1 MSEEQDEKNAQDHPN
16 AQRAAAF
23 FTQHGLTRL
32 LMKLREKYIEIGVGG
47 QVRLEDSTASERR
60 EIASFLGKPAYRDAT
75 VRVRLVD
82 IDTALRQSGFACT
95 LPDLL
100 AACFPDQPLVTRR
113 EQRATHAIQ
122 QANFRQTLSEIAAQ
136 HADGS
141 RAHAWLLR
149 GAHGLEWL
157 FSRYKN
163 ADTREQERQL
173 THIRSVADALDQLP
187 ALDAP
192 QRLAIFAQRISGDPH
207 ALDPNRAAGRL
218 FLLALYDLAGA
229 AFPAL
234 PHDRA
239 QELRLYNEAS
249 LLVDTISSSV
259 AVFNLAG
266 ATSSDGTADVLA
278 QVAGRRVLLL
288 PLRQVLE
295 WRRAQPA
302 PARIYVFENPQVFEE
317 VIDRLPGAYSLP
329 TLVCISGWPSVAA
342 LRLLDLLVAEAPGN
356 HLYYNGD
363 FDLKGLQI
371 AAHLLARYPR
381 NCHLWRIDPHAYALA
396 LQADGVTAPTSDL
409 TLLNTLPAAFA
420 PLVAAMQ
427 EKQKWA
433 YQEGI
438 AHVLLDDICRER
450 EERDEHTEGHSR
462 R

>member
-1 MSEEQDEKNAQDHPN
+1 MSGEQDEKNAQDHPN

-23 FTQHGLTRL
+23 FTQHGLSRL
-32 LMKLREKYIEIGVGG
+32 LMRLREKYIEVGVGG

-82 IDTALRQSGFACT
+82 VDTALRQSGFACT

-100 AACFPDQPLVTRR
+100 AACFPDQPLVTRQQ
-113 EQRATHAIQ
+113 QRAAHATQ
-122 QANFRQTLSEIAAQ
+122 QASFRQALSAIAAQ

-141 RAHAWLLR
+141 RAQAWLSR

-163 ADTREQERQL
+163 ADVQEQERQL
-173 THIRSVADALDQLP
+173 THIRYVADALDRLP

-218 FLLALYDLAGA
+218 FLLALYDLAGVA
-229 AFPAL
+229 SPAL

-239 QELRLYNEAS
+239 QELRLYNEAG

-266 ATSSDGTADVLA
+266 AYYSDGTADPLVR
-278 QVAGRRVLLL
+278 VAGRRVLLL
-288 PLRQVLE
+288 PMRQVQE
-295 WRRAQPA
+295 WRRAQPTT
-302 PARIYVFENPQVFEE
+302 ARIYVFENPQVFEE
-317 VIDRLPGAYSLP
+317 VVDRLPDAYPLP
-329 TLVCISGWPSVAA
+329 TLVCTSGWPSVAA
-342 LRLLDLLVAEAPGN
+342 LRLLDLLVAEVPSN
-356 HLYYNGD
+356 RLYYNGD

-371 AAHLLARYPR
+371 AAHLMARYPR
-381 NCHLWRIDPHAYALA
+381 SCHPWRIDSHAYALA
-396 LQADGVTAPTSDL
+396 LQADGVTAPTDDL
-409 TLLNTLPAAFA
+409 TMLNTLPSAFA
-420 PLVAAMQ
+420 PLVAAIQ
-427 EKQKWA
+427 EKKKWA

-438 AHVLLDDICRER
+438 VHVLLDDLCREI
-450 EERDEHTEGHSR
+450 EGGNENAEGHSR